1 MSAATTL
8 LAAFADD
15 GVIEVGLDEAGRGPL
30 FGPVTVGAVIWN
42 PLVQDPRISLIKDS
56 KKMTKNWE
64 HRDKLEK
71 FIKDSAIAYA
81 TASRCNR
88 YIDQHGIN
96 NAINSA
102 LIECLDRLYPRTKFG
117 RVLMDGNYFAGYTTP
132 TYCDSPQICIPHQCI
147 VGGDNRYI
155 SIAAAS
161 ILAKLEHDRQILQL
175 VRDNPASLEPYGIAT
190 NMGYGSAKH
199 LIAIGKYGLTQW
211 HRHSYKI
218 KSLLK

>member
-1 MSAATTL
+1 MSANTL

-15 GVIEVGLDEAGRGPL
+15 GIIEVGIDEAGRGPL

-42 PLVQDPRISLIKDS
+42 PLIKDPRISLIKDS

-64 HRDKLEK
+64 QRDKIER
-71 FIKDSAIAYA
+71 FIKESAISYA
-81 TASRCNR
+81 TASRSNTH
-88 YIDQHGIN
+88 IDQNGIN
-96 NAINSA
+96 NSISSAIG
-102 LIECLDRLYPRTKFG
+102 ECLDRIYSRTKFG
-117 RVLMDGNYFAGYTTP
+117 RILMDGNYFAGYNTP
-132 TYCDSPQICIPHQCI
+132 FDDPPHIHIPHQCI
-147 VGGDNRYI
+147 IGGDNKYL

-161 ILAKLEHDRQILQL
+161 ILAKIEHDRQILAI